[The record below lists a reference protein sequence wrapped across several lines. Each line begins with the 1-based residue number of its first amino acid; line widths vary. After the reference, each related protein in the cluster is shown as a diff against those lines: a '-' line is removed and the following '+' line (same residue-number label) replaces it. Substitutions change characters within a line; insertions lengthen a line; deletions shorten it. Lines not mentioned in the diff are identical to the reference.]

1 MAKRLAYLGPTGTF
15 SEEAAV
21 QYDPD
26 AEMVPHASIQ
36 AVALAVAS
44 GMADEGV
51 VPIENSL
58 EGSVTFTLDTL
69 IQEDR
74 LLIRRELVLSIEH
87 CLIVKPGTKA
97 GEIQAIY
104 SHPQAL
110 GQCRSFLE
118 RCFPKAQQIASLS
131 TAAAV
136 DDVRGSSED
145 SAAIAPRR
153 AAELQ
158 GMEILGEGIQDS
170 SANVTR
176 FVVLAH
182 SDHPRTG
189 KDKTS
194 LCFSFQ
200 EDKPGALYNVLGIF
214 AHRDINLTKVESRPS
229 KQSLGDYI
237 FLIDVH
243 GHREDPVIAAAIETV
258 RIHTSMLKV
267 FGSYPRWDT

>member
-1 MAKRLAYLGPTGTF
+1 MAKRLAYLGPAGTF

-26 AEMVPHASIQ
+26 AEMEPQASIP

-44 GMADEGV
+44 GMADEGI

-58 EGSVTFTLDTL
+58 EGPVTFTLDTL

-74 LLIRRELVLSIEH
+74 LLIRHELVLPIEH
-87 CLIVKPGTKA
+87 CLIVKPGTKSA
-97 GEIQAIY
+97 EIRAIY

-110 GQCRSFLE
+110 AQCRSFLE

-136 DDVRGSSED
+136 DDARQSAEI

-153 AAELQ
+153 AADLQ
-158 GMEILGEGIQDS
+158 EMDILGEGIQDS
-170 SANVTR
+170 SSNVTR

-200 EDKPGALYNVLGIF
+200 EDKPGALYNALGVF
-214 AHRDINLTKVESRPS
+214 AHRDINLTKIESRPS
-229 KQSLGDYI
+229 KQYLGDYI
-237 FLIDVH
+237 FLIDMH

>member
-1 MAKRLAYLGPTGTF
+1 MSNRLAYLGPSGTF

-21 QYDPD
+21 QYDPN
-26 AEMVPHASIQ
+26 AEIEPHSSIP

-44 GMADEGV
+44 GMADEGI
-51 VPIENSL
+51 VPIENSQ

-74 LLIRRELVLSIEH
+74 LLIRRELVLPIRH
-87 CLIVKPGTKA
+87 CLIVRPGTKSA
-97 GEIQAIY
+97 EIQAIY

-110 GQCRSFLE
+110 AQCRSFLE
-118 RCFPKAQQIASLS
+118 RCFPKAHQIASLS

-136 DDVRGSSED
+136 NDAKESAEI

-158 GMEILGEGIQDS
+158 EMEVLGEGIQDS
-170 SANVTR
+170 STNVTR

-200 EDKPGALYNVLGIF
+200 EDKPGALYNVLAVF

-237 FLIDVH
+237 FLIDLH
-243 GHREDPVIAAAIETV
+243 GHREDPVIAEAIETV
-258 RIHTSMLKV
+258 RSHTSMLKV